1 MRIIIFFAF
10 FFLFSACNS
19 ILQENEKLTGVQIY
33 KSRCLSC
40 HGADGRMGVN
50 GAKEL
55 PASTLSIDQRI
66 EVVKNGRNIMPAF
79 NSLLTESQIVAVV
92 EYTMTLK

>member
-55 PASTLSIDQRI
+55 PASTLSIHQRI

-79 NSLLTESQIVAVV
+79 NSLLTESQIIAVV